1 MNLNYKLLGNWSGIV
16 RVFTKRA
23 DSFDALNHLRVILR
37 YFRCPMIF
45 FLPSRLVAN
54 SKIKVVHRKM
64 TALSVHFSSK
74 LPEVVHFE
82 VDELA
87 EEAFEDVPLPEE
99 RPEYKRRPSRLNLD

>member
-1 MNLNYKLLGNWSGIV
+1 
-16 RVFTKRA
+16 
-23 DSFDALNHLRVILR
+23 
-37 YFRCPMIF
+37 
-45 FLPSRLVAN
+45 
-54 SKIKVVHRKM
+54 M

-99 RPEYKRRPSRLNLD
+99 RPEYKRRPSRLN